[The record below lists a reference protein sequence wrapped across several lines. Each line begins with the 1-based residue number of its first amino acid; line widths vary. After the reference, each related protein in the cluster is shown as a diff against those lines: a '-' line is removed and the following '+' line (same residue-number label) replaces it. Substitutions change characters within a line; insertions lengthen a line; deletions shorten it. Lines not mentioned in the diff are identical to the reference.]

1 MNKLEITIP
10 SKVNNLHM
18 VENFIESFTTTFNLS
33 SKLLGKISLAV
44 IEAFTNAIKYGNS
57 VDATKMVT
65 VVAEKIDNQLKVT
78 LSDEG
83 EGFDYSI
90 IPDPTIP
97 ENIDKESKRGLFL
110 MEKLS
115 DELIFEN
122 NGATVIMIFIT
133 N

>member
-57 VDATKMVT
+57 GDATKMVT

-122 NGATVIMIFIT
+122 NGATGIMIFIT

>member
-57 VDATKMVT
+57 GDVTKMVT

>member
-97 ENIDKESKRGLFL
+97 ENIDKESKHGLFL

>member
-57 VDATKMVT
+57 GDATKMVT

>member
-57 VDATKMVT
+57 GDATKMVT
-65 VVAEKIDNQLKVT
+65 VVAEKINNQLKVT

>member
-57 VDATKMVT
+57 GDATKMVT

-97 ENIDKESKRGLFL
+97 ENIEKESKRGLFL
-110 MEKLS
+110 MKTLS
-115 DELIFEN
+115 NELIFEN
-122 NGATVIMIFIT
+122 NGATIIMMF
-133 N
+133 NL

>member
-1 MNKLEITIP
+1 
-10 SKVNNLHM
+10 M

-57 VDATKMVT
+57 GDATKMVT

>member
-1 MNKLEITIP
+1 MQSFKKSIP

-57 VDATKMVT
+57 GDATKMVT